1 MGDRA
6 KKGRASRI
14 VGGILDEALKPSV
27 ENKISPFII
36 QELREKKHVF
46 NLIDVVSMISKGL
59 I

>member
-27 ENKISPFII
+27 ENKVSPFII
-36 QELREKKHVF
+36 QELREKTCFQF
-46 NLIDVVSMISKGL
+46 N
-59 I
+59 